1 LSILYIDES
10 GTDSLKK
17 RTDPENGN
25 SNFFVMAG
33 VLIESTELENAF
45 ELYEKVKRKYFKNT
59 IFELKSSLKKLNFKD
74 DFNVS
79 NSELKLMVKDDVY
92 NVICNANCFTFGVQ
106 LNKVSLLENGKI
118 KSKNEIY
125 SLAFEQLLL
134 AVQNFKKTTHYEQP
148 IIVMLDSREK
158 KHNERMYTLYRK
170 AIENH
175 RTNLKGFDGNEFSP
189 TLNFVDSTF
198 TFGVQLAD
206 FVAGALWRGVEQ
218 NDKTYSKRLKEKFPT
233 TDSGKFIGY
242 SYIVCK

>member
-1 LSILYIDES
+1 
-10 GTDSLKK
+10 
-17 RTDPENGN
+17 
-25 SNFFVMAG
+25 
-33 VLIESTELENAF
+33 
-45 ELYEKVKRKYFKNT
+45 
-59 IFELKSSLKKLNFKD
+59 
-74 DFNVS
+74 
-79 NSELKLMVKDDVY
+79 
-92 NVICNANCFTFGVQ
+92 
-106 LNKVSLLENGKI
+106 
-118 KSKNEIY
+118 
-125 SLAFEQLLL
+125 
-134 AVQNFKKTTHYEQP
+134 
-148 IIVMLDSREK
+148 MLDSREK

-218 NDKTYSKRLKEKFPT
+218 NDKTYSKKLKEKFPT

>member
-1 LSILYIDES
+1 
-10 GTDSLKK
+10 
-17 RTDPENGN
+17 
-25 SNFFVMAG
+25 
-33 VLIESTELENAF
+33 
-45 ELYEKVKRKYFKNT
+45 
-59 IFELKSSLKKLNFKD
+59 
-74 DFNVS
+74 
-79 NSELKLMVKDDVY
+79 
-92 NVICNANCFTFGVQ
+92 
-106 LNKVSLLENGKI
+106 
-118 KSKNEIY
+118 
-125 SLAFEQLLL
+125 
-134 AVQNFKKTTHYEQP
+134 
-148 IIVMLDSREK
+148 MLDSREK